1 MEFDG
6 SRPTAAVIG
15 AGIVGIC
22 CAAYLQREGYA
33 VEVFDPEPPGTQ
45 CSYGNAGGIC
55 PGSCVP
61 IAMPGM
67 LAKVPGWLLDP
78 EGPLYIRL
86 AYLPQAMPWVMRLL
100 LSSRKERVEQISTAM
115 RNLHRLTFEC
125 YEPLLKDAGC
135 SHLVSQRGQLFVF
148 QKPRAIT
155 LDDYGLSLRHERG
168 VKVEILNRDELR
180 QLEPSLAPIFNTG
193 VYLPEQGQCSNPGKM
208 VEMIAALV
216 ARSGGVFTR
225 SKVSGFEF
233 SDSAV
238 SALLTDQGRRP
249 VERVVVAAGAW
260 SGELAARLGC
270 RVPLETERGYHVMV
284 DGQDAGLRIQ
294 TIWSDRKFVASP
306 MEEGM
311 RFAGT
316 VELAGLSAPPA
327 MQRADLLL
335 KQGLEMFPQLEPR
348 QTRRWM
354 GHRPGLPDT
363 IPVIDRAPTY
373 RNAFLAFGHGHMGLI
388 GGSVT
393 GKLIAELVSGK
404 PTTVDLSPYSV
415 SRF

>member
-1 MEFDG
+1 M
-6 SRPTAAVIG
+6 
-15 AGIVGIC
+15 
-22 CAAYLQREGYA
+22 
-33 VEVFDPEPPGTQ
+33 
-45 CSYGNAGGIC
+45 
-55 PGSCVP
+55 
-61 IAMPGM
+61 
-67 LAKVPGWLLDP
+67 
-78 EGPLYIRL
+78 
-86 AYLPQAMPWVMRLL
+86 
-100 LSSRKERVEQISTAM
+100 
-115 RNLHRLTFEC
+115 
-125 YEPLLKDAGC
+125 
-135 SHLVSQRGQLFVF
+135 
-148 QKPRAIT
+148 
-155 LDDYGLSLRHERG
+155 
-168 VKVEILNRDELR
+168 
-180 QLEPSLAPIFNTG
+180 
-193 VYLPEQGQCSNPGKM
+193 
-208 VEMIAALV
+208 
-216 ARSGGVFTR
+216 
-225 SKVSGFEF
+225 SGFEF

>member
-22 CAAYLQREGYA
+22 CAAYMQREGYA

-193 VYLPEQGQCSNPGKM
+193 VYLPEQGQCSNPGKL
-208 VEMIAALV
+208 VEMIAAFV

-363 IPVIDRAPTY
+363 IPVIDRAPAY

>member
-1 MEFDG
+1 MESG
-6 SRPTAAVIG
+6 SSKPTVAVIG

-22 CAAYLQREGYA
+22 CAAYLQREGYT
-33 VEVFDPEPPGTQ
+33 VEVFDPELPGTQ

-86 AYLPQAMPWVMRLL
+86 AYLPLAMPWVMRLL

-193 VYLPEQGQCSNPGKM
+193 VYLPEQGQCSNPGKL

-260 SGELAARLGC
+260 SGELTARLGC

-294 TIWSDRKFVASP
+294 TIWSECKFVASP

-363 IPVIDRAPTY
+363 IPVIDRAPAY

>member
-1 MEFDG
+1 
-6 SRPTAAVIG
+6 
-15 AGIVGIC
+15 
-22 CAAYLQREGYA
+22 
-33 VEVFDPEPPGTQ
+33 
-45 CSYGNAGGIC
+45 
-55 PGSCVP
+55 
-61 IAMPGM
+61 
-67 LAKVPGWLLDP
+67 
-78 EGPLYIRL
+78 
-86 AYLPQAMPWVMRLL
+86 
-100 LSSRKERVEQISTAM
+100 M

-363 IPVIDRAPTY
+363 IPVIDRAPAY

-393 GKLIAELVSGK
+393 GKLIAELISGK